1 MPIGRGPWHHGV
13 VPFAGYEVLARD
25 ARMHDGE
32 SLPPVDAGNVDDF
45 FAATYRELRRLA
57 RARLRSGGR
66 DVMLDTTALV
76 HESYLKLSRSQA
88 ALRFPDRARF
98 LVYAGRV
105 MRSVIVDLVRQRQT
119 ERHGGDLAMLTLTG
133 DVVDQAGLPA
143 REGHILRVHEALQ
156 EMAKLDERMT
166 RVVEMRY
173 FAGLSDAAIGAALGV
188 TDRTVRR
195 DWEQA
200 RLFLAEALR

>member
-1 MPIGRGPWHHGV
+1 MDTPDPSPPGQASSDEM
-13 VPFAGYEVLARD
+13 FELA
-25 ARMHDGE
+25 
-32 SLPPVDAGNVDDF
+32 
-45 FAATYRELRRLA
+45 YRELRQLA
-57 RARLRSGGR
+57 RSRLRGGGR

-76 HESYLKLSRSQA
+76 HESYLKLSGSPH
-88 ALRFPDRARF
+88 LRFPDRARF

-119 ERHGGDLAMLTLTG
+119 ERRGGDVPMLTLTG
-133 DVVDQAGLPA
+133 DVMDRAGVQAQ
-143 REGHILRVHEALQ
+143 EEHILRVHEALQ
-156 EMAKLDERMT
+156 EMAQVDERMA

-173 FAGLSDAAIGAALGV
+173 FAGMSDAEIGEALGV

>member
-1 MPIGRGPWHHGV
+1 
-13 VPFAGYEVLARD
+13 
-25 ARMHDGE
+25 MHDGE
-32 SLPPVDAGNVDDF
+32 SRAPVDSGSVDAF
-45 FAATYRELRRLA
+45 FAATYRELRGLA
-57 RARLRSGGR
+57 HARLRSGGR

-88 ALRFPDRARF
+88 AARFPDRARF
-98 LVYAGRV
+98 LVYAGKV

-133 DVVDQAGLPA
+133 DVMDQAGLPA
-143 REGHILRVHEALQ
+143 QEEHILRVHEALQ
-156 EMAKLDERMT
+156 EMAKVDERMT

-173 FAGLSDAAIGAALGV
+173 FAGLSDAEIGTALGV